1 MYFNADLKFSYKYL
15 PIKRISYK
23 PNISTG
29 DLYRTVFFLQRD
41 KIFKHSFLV
50 NLNLFMKRSN

>member
-1 MYFNADLKFSYKYL
+1 MYFNADLKFSNKLL

-23 PNISTG
+23 PNILTG
-29 DLYRTVFFLQRD
+29 DLYRTVFLQRD